1 MTTKQFTLTLL
12 FTLVAL
18 VAASWGG
25 LMQLWQ
31 SVTLWKKMRFCF
43 FVWLFL
49 LLLSIKA
56 GGGWIIAAIVSDEA
70 GLLICVFLTINKI
83 FDEWQE
89 ME

>member
-56 GGGWIIAAIVSDEA
+56 GGGWIIAAIVS
-70 GLLICVFLTINKI
+70 G
-83 FDEWQE
+83 
-89 ME
+89 

>member
-1 MTTKQFTLTLL
+1 MKPFTVIL
-12 FTLVAL
+12 FCAL
-18 VAASWGG
+18 AAFAAASWGG
-25 LMQLWQ
+25 LIQWWQ

-56 GGGWIIAAIVSDEA
+56 GGGWIIAAIVSGEA
-70 GLLICVFLTINKI
+70 GLLICVFLTLNKI